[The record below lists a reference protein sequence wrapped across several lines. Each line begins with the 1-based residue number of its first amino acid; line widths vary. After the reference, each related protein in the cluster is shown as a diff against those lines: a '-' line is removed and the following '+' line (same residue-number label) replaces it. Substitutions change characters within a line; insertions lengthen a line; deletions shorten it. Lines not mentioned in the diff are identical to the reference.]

1 MLNSGRFFRKD
12 APAVSLKTAG
22 CSKDPIRSMGG
33 LTVVP
38 DCLIED
44 IDVYENSILLLPGA
58 DTWNDAKLSMR

>member
-1 MLNSGRFFRKD
+1 
-12 APAVSLKTAG
+12 
-22 CSKDPIRSMGG
+22 MGG

-58 DTWNDAKLSMR
+58 DHMRRARTPADLA